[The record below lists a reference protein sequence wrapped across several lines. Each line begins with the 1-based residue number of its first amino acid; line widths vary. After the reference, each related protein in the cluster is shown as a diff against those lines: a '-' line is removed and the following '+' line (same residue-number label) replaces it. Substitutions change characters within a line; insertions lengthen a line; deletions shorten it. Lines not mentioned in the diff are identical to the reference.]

1 MVDSPA
7 TQIQNVS
14 LTAEFSVTM
23 KKKTISKINLLSQIS
38 FTVEQKLSQVI
49 FSDEMKVALGKDR
62 KIYMFGENQV
72 RDSPILSECRVITLP
87 TLRYHPCFEEV
98 YLTHDRIGWLEG
110 LWCLTIFQLY
120 RGSQF
125 YWWRKPEYP

>member
-87 TLRYHPCFEEV
+87 TLKIPSMF
-98 YLTHDRIGWLEG
+98 
-110 LWCLTIFQLY
+110 
-120 RGSQF
+120 
-125 YWWRKPEYP
+125 

>member
-23 KKKTISKINLLSQIS
+23 KKKISKINLLSQIS

-49 FSDEMKVALGKDR
+49 FSD
-62 KIYMFGENQV
+62 
-72 RDSPILSECRVITLP
+72 
-87 TLRYHPCFEEV
+87 
-98 YLTHDRIGWLEG
+98 
-110 LWCLTIFQLY
+110 
-120 RGSQF
+120 
-125 YWWRKPEYP
+125 